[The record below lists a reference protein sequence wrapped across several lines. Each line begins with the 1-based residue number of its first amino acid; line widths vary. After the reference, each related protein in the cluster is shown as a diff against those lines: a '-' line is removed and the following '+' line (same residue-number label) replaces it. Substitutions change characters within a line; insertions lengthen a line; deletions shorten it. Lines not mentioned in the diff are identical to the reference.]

1 VRGSVPLASRASLD
15 SNAAPAELTPLRNT
29 PAKNALT
36 VDREIKQ
43 ASQSENQTMQAIASI
58 RQRARLGYLLPL
70 ILTAGCGTG
79 DGPTP
84 IPGTPAPPPPPV
96 TCDNINFEDGCGPF
110 NFVDF
115 GGGVTSIVAN
125 PQPAGLNTSAKVARM
140 QKFAGEVFAGSALNL
155 DSNLDFSKG
164 QAFKMK
170 VRAGRAVPVLFKLEG
185 ADSSSQTDDRE
196 RSVNYSGSGG
206 WEQLC
211 FDFTGDTAGLTSRT
225 IAFIFDLGVSGNAAS
240 DPSNW
245 TFFFDEIEQVA
256 DCGIPVVSFPVTFE
270 GDPASYNFGVDGGFG
285 GGASAVIANPDQSGL
300 NVSAQVARMQKFA
313 GEVFGGST
321 LTLSS
326 AVNFPQGEAFKMKVW
341 ASRQVPVLFKFEGPD
356 PSVQTDDRERTLS
369 HSGSSTWE
377 ELCFDFRG
385 DTAGLS
391 SRAITFIFDLGVN
404 GNAAADPDNW
414 TFYYDD
420 IEQVASCGGATG
432 PVFPVDFEG
441 DAAQF
446 DFGTDGGF
454 GGGVSTVVANPASGG
469 INTSAQVARMQKF
482 AGEVFG
488 GSTLNLGGNVDFAQG
503 EAFKMKVRATRAVPV
518 LFKFEGLDEE
528 RSLNHSGSGNW
539 EALCFDFTD
548 STAGPPSSAITFIF
562 DLGVAGN
569 AAADP
574 ANWTFYYDDIEQV
587 ASCDGGGGGTALG
600 PVDFEPAGLGQG
612 FTWGVFE
619 NGDNPAVAFLANPDP
634 TGANTSATVAR
645 FTARQAGQPFAGTIT
660 TDLPTFTL
668 DATNSCVKIKVW
680 KTVISDVGIK
690 FETADFASTG
700 DIKVPNTVTNS
711 WEELSFDFSG
721 TIGQPAST
729 DITGFVV
736 FPDFAA
742 REQENVVYFDD
753 IRFLDSAQCVGG
765 GGGGG
770 GAPASVNF
778 EGDPGQFDFGAD
790 GGFGGGVSTVI
801 ANPVP
806 GGINTSA
813 QVVRMQKFAGEVFG
827 GSTLALPAGVD
838 WSQGETFTMKVWS
851 RRTVP
856 VRFKLENNIEERDD
870 THDGGSQWQE
880 LCFDF
885 TGTIDGAALTG
896 ISIFF
901 DLGVAGDA
909 AGDPDNWTFYYDDIE
924 QSSAGCAPPPPPS
937 FATITF
943 DDPATTYTLTDF
955 GGNLST
961 VTNDPAG
968 GGNQVGQV
976 VKPVGAE
983 LWAGT
988 TVSTLPG
995 DAVPRIPLDAA
1006 NTKMSVRV
1014 YSPSAGTPIRLK
1026 IENAANSAI
1035 SVETEALTTAI
1046 NTWETL
1052 TFDFASPASGSP
1064 AFNAANTYDRISIFF
1079 NFGTTGAAAGEKT
1092 YYFDDVAVGAP
1103 TGGAGIIP
1111 EAVVYATDP
1120 SVVRDLAPP
1129 MIDNFGSGA
1138 VFDPV
1143 FAGDTDYNPAFRVT
1157 SGEGYGGGVHVG
1169 FVAFNGYAA
1178 GFAAG
1183 FGTFEFKAKVNAP
1196 GSASNFEVKF
1206 INGGDTSKTYDLT
1219 TYAGSTALGN
1229 GWYQVQIPMSDFA
1242 ATSAANSG
1250 FLLGPLGGQAGAF
1263 TMLLTDIG
1271 FSGTAGGGGGAGIIP
1286 EAVVYATDPSVV
1298 RDLAPPMIDNFGSGA
1313 VFDPVFAGDTDYN
1326 PAFRV
1331 TSGEGYGGGVHVGF
1345 VAFNGYAAGFAAGF
1359 GTFEFKAKV
1368 NAPGSAS
1375 NFEVKFI
1382 NGGDTSKTYDLT
1394 TYAGS
1399 TALGNGWYQVQIPM
1413 SDFAATSAAN
1423 SGFLLGPLG
1432 GQAGAFTMLLTDIGF
1447 SGTAG
1452 GGGGDELAVNG
1463 GFEAGDLSD
1472 WEVFPNGGSITVV
1485 DTDSSS
1491 GTYSVRVVAGPTQN
1505 PVLKQE
1511 RRAAGTVNPGD
1522 TINISFD
1529 MKGSAV
1535 DGGVIF
1541 PELISEPE
1549 GPGQLLA
1556 TIAAPTAG
1564 WTTYSYS
1571 ATAGANVT
1579 EGITFQL
1586 AIVCGGAPSCS
1597 TSVFI
1602 DNVSVTIAP

>member
-1 VRGSVPLASRASLD
+1 
-15 SNAAPAELTPLRNT
+15 
-29 PAKNALT
+29 
-36 VDREIKQ
+36 
-43 ASQSENQTMQAIASI
+43 MQAIASI

-79 DGPTP
+79 DGPTS
-84 IPGTPAPPPPPV
+84 IPGTPAPPTPPV
-96 TCDNINFEDGCGPF
+96 TCDIVNFEDACGPF
-110 NFVDF
+110 NFLDF

-140 QKFAGEVFAGSALNL
+140 QKFAGEVFAGSALTL

-185 ADSSSQTDDRE
+185 ADSTSQTDDRE
-196 RSVNYSGSGG
+196 RTVNYSGSGG

-245 TFFFDEIEQVA
+245 TFYFDEIEQAA

-285 GGASAVIANPDQSGL
+285 GGASAVIANPDKSGL

-321 LTLSS
+321 LSLSS

-356 PSVQTDDRERTLS
+356 SSSQADDRERTLS
-369 HSGSSTWE
+369 HSGSSAWE
-377 ELCFDFRG
+377 ELCFDFKG

-391 SRAITFIFDLGVN
+391 SRAITLIFDLGVI
-404 GNAAADPDNW
+404 GNADSDPSNW

-432 PVFPVDFEG
+432 PVLPVDFEG

-503 EAFKMKVRATRAVPV
+503 EAFKMKVRAARAVPV
-518 LFKFEGLDEE
+518 LFKFEGLNQE
-528 RSLNHSGSGNW
+528 RTLNHSGSGNW
-539 EALCFDFTD
+539 ESLCFDFTG

-569 AAADP
+569 AATDP
-574 ANWTFYYDDIEQV
+574 GNWTFYFDDIEQV
-587 ASCDGGGGGTALG
+587 ASCDDGGGGTGLG

-619 NGDNPAVAFLANPDP
+619 NGDNPAVTFLANPDR
-634 TGANTSATVAR
+634 TGANTSATVAQ

-690 FETADFASTG
+690 FETADSASTG
-700 DIKVPNTVTNS
+700 EIKVPNTVTNS
-711 WEELSFDFSG
+711 WEELTFDFSG

-729 DITGFVV
+729 DITGFVL

-742 REQENVVYFDD
+742 RAQDNVVYFDD
-753 IRFLDSAQCVGG
+753 IRFLDGAQCVVVGG
-765 GGGGG
+765 R
-770 GAPASVNF
+770 PASVDF
-778 EGDPGQFDFGAD
+778 EGDAAQFDFGAD

-813 QVVRMQKFAGEVFG
+813 QVVRMQKFAGEIYG
-827 GSTLALPAGVD
+827 GSTLAMPAGVD

-851 RRTVP
+851 RRSVP
-856 VRFKLENNIEERDD
+856 VLFKLDGLEQERSRD
-870 THDGGSQWQE
+870 HDGGSIWQE

-885 TGTIDGAALTG
+885 SGATTGAAVTG
-896 ISIFF
+896 ITVIF

-924 QSSAGCAPPPPPS
+924 QGSAGCAVPPPS
-937 FATITF
+937 FTTITF
-943 DDPATTYTLTDF
+943 DDPDTTYTLTDF
-955 GGNLST
+955 GGNLSA

-968 GGNQVGQV
+968 GGNQVAQV

-995 DAVPRIPLDAA
+995 NAVPRIPLDAA

-1014 YSPSAGTPIRLK
+1014 YSPDAGIPIRLK
-1026 IENAANSAI
+1026 IENAANSGIA
-1035 SVETEALTTAI
+1035 VETEASTTAV
-1046 NTWETL
+1046 NSWETL
-1052 TFDFASPASGSP
+1052 TFDFANPASGSP

-1092 YYFDDVAVGAP
+1092 YYFDDVAVGAAP
-1103 TGGAGIIP
+1103 GGGGIIP

-1120 SVVRDLAPP
+1120 GVTEDLAPP
-1129 MIDNFGSGA
+1129 AIDNFGSGA
-1138 VFDPV
+1138 VFNGA
-1143 FAGDTDYNPAFRVT
+1143 FAGDADYNPAFEVV
-1157 SGEGYGGGVHVG
+1157 SGEGYGAGAHVG

-1196 GSASNFEVKF
+1196 GSASAFEVKF
-1206 INGGDTSKTYDLT
+1206 INGGDTSRTYDLT

-1242 ATSAANSG
+1242 ATIAANSG
-1250 FLLGPLGGQAGAF
+1250 FLLGPLGAQTGPF

-1271 FSGTAGGGGGAGIIP
+1271 FSGTAGGG
-1286 EAVVYATDPSVV
+1286 V
-1298 RDLAPPMIDNFGSGA
+1298 
-1313 VFDPVFAGDTDYN
+1313 
-1326 PAFRV
+1326 
-1331 TSGEGYGGGVHVGF
+1331 
-1345 VAFNGYAAGFAAGF
+1345 
-1359 GTFEFKAKV
+1359 
-1368 NAPGSAS
+1368 
-1375 NFEVKFI
+1375 
-1382 NGGDTSKTYDLT
+1382 
-1394 TYAGS
+1394 
-1399 TALGNGWYQVQIPM
+1399 
-1413 SDFAATSAAN
+1413 
-1423 SGFLLGPLG
+1423 
-1432 GQAGAFTMLLTDIGF
+1432 
-1447 SGTAG
+1447 
-1452 GGGGDELAVNG
+1452 GDELAVNG
-1463 GFEAGDLSD
+1463 GFEAGDLSG
-1472 WEVFPNGGSITVV
+1472 WEVFPNSGSITVV

-1491 GTYSVRVVAGPTQN
+1491 GTYSARVVAGPTQN

-1529 MKGSAV
+1529 MKGSAA

-1541 PELISEPE
+1541 PELISEPA
-1549 GPGQLLA
+1549 GPGQLLD

-1586 AIVCGGAPSCS
+1586 AVVCGGAPSCS
-1597 TSVFI
+1597 TNVFI